1 MDGAVPLFIGLVLL
15 IGIITFLTSVVLVW
29 ISYRRTFKT
38 DKAFMISMLNVL
50 LLAIG
55 CGFGVVLIDSAADY
69 DALIFAGILLFISI
83 LVTIRIS
90 KRSETKWLE

>member
-55 CGFGVVLIDSAADY
+55 CGFGVHH
-69 DALIFAGILLFISI
+69 IS
-83 LVTIRIS
+83 LVPHVTDHN
-90 KRSETKWLE
+90 